1 MKIKNWLIHKLGGIT
16 LEDTYREQHNL
27 VQYKQSDIVTY
38 ISSFQFFKYV
48 AIKEDWIREQL
59 AQSFLEN
66 IKENIEIKC
75 IDIPEKD
82 MIEYRGILRVVKVE

>member
-1 MKIKNWLIHKLGGIT
+1 MKVKDWLIHKLGGIT
-16 LEDTYREQHNL
+16 LEDAYRERHNL
-27 VQYKQSDIVTY
+27 VKYKQSNIITY
-38 ISSFQFFKYV
+38 VSSFQFFKYV

-66 IKENIEIKC
+66 IKENIEIEC

-82 MIEYRGILRVVKVE
+82 MIEYRGILRMVKVE

>member
-1 MKIKNWLIHKLGGIT
+1 M
-16 LEDTYREQHNL
+16 
-27 VQYKQSDIVTY
+27 
-38 ISSFQFFKYV
+38 